1 MDNNI
6 DTYQQVEQNNMQ
18 EPKRGQQITSA
29 DCQQKVLPLAT
40 ERDTK
45 FPLSKKDLCGKIRMQ
60 KQSET
65 SYKPTTDEP
74 K

>member
-1 MDNNI
+1 
-6 DTYQQVEQNNMQ
+6 MQ

-29 DCQQKVLPLAT
+29 DWQQKVLPLAT
-40 ERDTK
+40 EGVTK

>member
-6 DTYQQVEQNNMQ
+6 DTYQQAEQNNMQ

-29 DCQQKVLPLAT
+29 DWQQKVLPLAT
-40 ERDTK
+40 ESDTK
-45 FPLSKKDLCGKIRMQ
+45 FPLNKKDLCGKIRTQ
-60 KQSET
+60 KRSET
-65 SYKPTTDEP
+65 LYKPTKEP